1 MRLERAIALHRP
13 SGEVLPVTVWLNDPT
28 QSADGSW
35 HCACGIDGLRTIP
48 GSTGD
53 DAMQAVILGFKMLRA
68 ALQVEED
75 AGSTLF
81 LGDSEFPV
89 RDFFCLNY

>member
-1 MRLERAIALHRP
+1 
-13 SGEVLPVTVWLNDPT
+13 
-28 QSADGSW
+28 
-35 HCACGIDGLRTIP
+35 
-48 GSTGD
+48 
-53 DAMQAVILGFKMLRA
+53 MQAVILGFKMLRA